1 MGKVGINVGEE
12 FPAEEVAPS
21 EHAPEGDRCR
31 DREGR
36 RDKARGFREHMR
48 RAAHKHFGGH
58 SFTVRNGTM
67 LRVLF
72 AVALAA
78 LLFAAL
84 PHMLIVAMLV
94 LGIVFFIAHRGHL
107 HHYDQFQ
114 TPHGDV

>member
-21 EHAPEGDRCR
+21 EHAPENDRCR
-31 DREGR
+31 NREGR

-48 RAAHKHFGGH
+48 RAVHKHFGGH
-58 SFTVRNGTM
+58 SFTAHNGTI

-72 AVALAA
+72 AVAIIA
-78 LLFAAL
+78 LLLAVL
-84 PHMLIVAMLV
+84 PHMLVVAMLV
-94 LGIVFFIAHRGHL
+94 LGAVLLIARRGHF

-114 TPHGDV
+114 MPHGDV